1 MVLMDEAVLMEKVSE
16 RAHGVRDLIAA
27 TGWKPSRVLDML
39 EKLEREGL
47 VQCEQEAPHGRGR
60 PRKLIRLTELGRK
73 FLASFRDCNRLRL
86 RTGPSDVSRAVRQA
100 RDVEE
105 LVKSGRSP
113 YQMLW
118 EIDEIV
124 RAVRDSAKAT

>member
-1 MVLMDEAVLMEKVSE
+1 MESE
-16 RAHGVRDLIAA
+16 
-27 TGWKPSRVLDML
+27 P
-39 EKLEREGL
+39 
-47 VQCEQEAPHGRGR
+47 EAPRGRGR

-73 FLASFRDCNRLRL
+73 FLAAFRETDRLRL
-86 RTGPSDVSRAVRQA
+86 RTGLSDVSRAVRQA

-124 RAVRDSAKAT
+124 RAVRDSAKAA